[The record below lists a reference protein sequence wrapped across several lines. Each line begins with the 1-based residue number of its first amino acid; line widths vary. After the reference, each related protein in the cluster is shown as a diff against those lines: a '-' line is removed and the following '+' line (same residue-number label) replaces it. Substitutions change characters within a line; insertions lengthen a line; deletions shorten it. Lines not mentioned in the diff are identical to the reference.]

1 MTLLGVASGFLTL
14 VTAGLLG
21 NPPMTALVFGVIIG
35 TYLWQIGLATGFRAI
50 AFAILSLLSWMAVA
64 RFVPRSVD
72 LAVWQELIIA
82 GGAGLLG
89 AVLLVT
95 SIVVLFPF
103 FRRPRLCLRAI
114 LVGCVGGFPFGFFP
128 PLGRA
133 LSALSDSAVGR
144 LVMPVTRCRR
154 DARPGRIAPVG
165 SVMAGSICILL
176 RPRLP
181 EPRRRPVF
189 AMNACHRDS
198 ALMC

>member
-21 NPPMTALVFGVIIG
+21 NPPMAALVFGMIIG

-72 LAVWQELIIA
+72 LAVWQELVIA

-95 SIVVLFPF
+95 SIVVLLSLLSQAASLSAGDPGW
-103 FRRPRLCLRAI
+103 LR
-114 LVGCVGGFPFGFFP
+114 GGISVGFFP
-128 PLGRA
+128 PLA
-133 LSALSDSAVGR
+133 ELF
-144 LVMPVTRCRR
+144 PPC
-154 DARPGRIAPVG
+154 PIA
-165 SVMAGSICILL
+165 
-176 RPRLP
+176 LP
-181 EPRRRPVF
+181 EGLSCPSPDAAATLGLVVSLLSVSLWQGAF
-189 AMNACHRDS
+189 AYCF
-198 ALMC
+198 ALGFPNPAADQSSR

>member
-21 NPPMTALVFGVIIG
+21 NPPMAALVFGMIIG

-72 LAVWQELIIA
+72 LAVWQELVIA

-114 LVGCVGGFPFGFFP
+114 LVGCVGGFPLASSP
-128 PLGRA
+128 PWP
-133 LSALSDSAVGR
+133 SSF
-144 LVMPVTRCRR
+144 
-154 DARPGRIAPVG
+154 
-165 SVMAGSICILL
+165 
-176 RPRLP
+176 
-181 EPRRRPVF
+181 RPV
-189 AMNACHRDS
+189 R
-198 ALMC
+198 